1 MSDSD
6 WSIDPEDEP
15 NEPVH
20 EQQMPPGYEDCEEQS
35 PAGMYGHQA
44 ETEPVHAPRTSNYA
58 YVVPRLPGQE
68 SGLRAT
74 RPLSPHRNVRAR
86 IDSQETMNTE
96 DEDVASVAEPADDY
110 EATELFKVLEK
121 DSWKSCGKSFFC
133 YDYDTG
139 TWGTDNNGPSMMR
152 HLLTRHRGVLG
163 KYGTIVRCMDQVI
176 KLCSGKN
183 QVDSSWFNKLDTQ
196 FSIGEMAYKNGIY
209 NIMTRELRPLTPASL
224 VHRKLDYNALAH
236 AATPGGKNW
245 MRTKINQ
252 LYPEENSRIE
262 VMRRFAETGFTTTNK
277 DKYVVQLYGD
287 GDNGKSTVAAIAKA
301 VWPQYN
307 ETVVPNSLNAGRQTS
322 EISTWAIKFH
332 GARWVWQDEG
342 TCDGVLDACLIK
354 KIRGGAALQ
363 GRVPYGPLIDVV
375 PTWKLWLMGND
386 IAEIKPMDSAT
397 EKSIFT
403 VEMIPMFT
411 NDAADIARAKA
422 GVHAAYVFPKDPD
435 LLDRFKEL
443 DIQYAFTE
451 ICAEY
456 LQMCVDSMASVG
468 QYFPPLE
475 SEHISRDMY
484 AEENQ
489 SPESIFERVLE
500 VTGDKTNTIS
510 ADYLYP
516 RFKSEN
522 YAQSKKKFKDWM
534 RKYAKKTESRGVV
547 FVNTHNRP
555 FFRGVKFRDVDMG
568 VQGGC

>member
-1 MSDSD
+1 
-6 WSIDPEDEP
+6 
-15 NEPVH
+15 
-20 EQQMPPGYEDCEEQS
+20 
-35 PAGMYGHQA
+35 
-44 ETEPVHAPRTSNYA
+44 
-58 YVVPRLPGQE
+58 
-68 SGLRAT
+68 
-74 RPLSPHRNVRAR
+74 
-86 IDSQETMNTE
+86 
-96 DEDVASVAEPADDY
+96 
-110 EATELFKVLEK
+110 
-121 DSWKSCGKSFFC
+121 
-133 YDYDTG
+133 
-139 TWGTDNNGPSMMR
+139 
-152 HLLTRHRGVLG
+152 
-163 KYGTIVRCMDQVI
+163 MDQVI
-176 KLCSGKN
+176 KLCSGQN

-224 VHRKLDYNALAH
+224 VHRKLEKNAPQH

-252 LYPEENSRIE
+252 LFPEENARME

-287 GDNGKSTVAAIAKA
+287 GDNGKSTLAAIAKA

-322 EISTWAIKFH
+322 EILTWAIKFH

-403 VEMIPMFT
+403 VEMIPTFT

-489 SPESIFERVLE
+489 SPEFIFERIID
-500 VTGDKTNTIS
+500 VTGDKTTRF
-510 ADYLYP
+510 P
-516 RFKSEN
+516 RTTCTRDSNPRTTRSPRRSSRTGCGSTRLNSHCAALCLCLQTQTTSRFSGVLSLGMWTWVCRGVLTWRSSELN
-522 YAQSKKKFKDWM
+522 LKYII
-534 RKYAKKTESRGVV
+534 KYA
-547 FVNTHNRP
+547 THSTTAHTRIL
-555 FFRGVKFRDVDMG
+555 
-568 VQGGC
+568 GCLHPHTPLHS

>member
-1 MSDSD
+1 MSDSE

-15 NEPVH
+15 SEPVH
-20 EQQMPPGYEDCEEQS
+20 AQQMPPGYEDCEEQS

-44 ETEPVHAPRTSNYA
+44 EIEPVHAPRTSNYA

-68 SGLRAT
+68 SGLCAT
-74 RPLSPHRNVRAR
+74 RPLSPHRNVRVR
-86 IDSQETMNTE
+86 IDSQETVNTE
-96 DEDVASVAEPADDY
+96 DEDVASAAEPADDY
-110 EATELFKVLEK
+110 AATELFKVLEK
-121 DSWKSCGKSFFC
+121 DSWKSVGKSFFC
-133 YDYDTG
+133 YDYNTG
-139 TWGTDNNGPSMMR
+139 TWGTDSNGPSMMR

-176 KLCSGKN
+176 KLCSGQN

-209 NIMTRELRPLTPASL
+209 NIMTHELRPLTPASL
-224 VHRKLDYNALAH
+224 IHRKLDYDAPQH
-236 AATPGGKNW
+236 AATPSGKNW

-332 GARWVWQDEG
+332 GAQWVWQDEG

-397 EKSIFT
+397 NKSIST
-403 VEMIPMFT
+403 VEMIPTFT
-411 NDAADIARAKA
+411 NDAADVARAKA
-422 GVHAAYVFPKDPD
+422 GVHAAYVFPKDPN

-443 DIQYAFTE
+443 DIQY
-451 ICAEY
+451 
-456 LQMCVDSMASVG
+456 
-468 QYFPPLE
+468 
-475 SEHISRDMY
+475 
-484 AEENQ
+484 
-489 SPESIFERVLE
+489 
-500 VTGDKTNTIS
+500 
-510 ADYLYP
+510 
-516 RFKSEN
+516 
-522 YAQSKKKFKDWM
+522 
-534 RKYAKKTESRGVV
+534 
-547 FVNTHNRP
+547 NRNCYKQ
-555 FFRGVKFRDVDMG
+555 RTRDVLPSKNTRG
-568 VQGGC
+568 IRCRSSGRQCCPAWAGQHVQDPKQYPCPQTHSARIHHCRRRVPY